1 MRVNIKKLIFLG
13 LITISIN
20 AGTNIKHTL
29 LMPRPIIDN
38 MPIEK
43 TGQHDP
49 FKFKKLF
56 DHNINFQVSAFTKH
70 SIKGEDIGKY
80 FAVNGTNQI
89 VIKNATTSVDVMADA
104 DIDVW
109 DRFLIHN
116 QAAVAA
122 TTIDADFNLNPKQ
135 EVYGIRI
142 DFFGLLN
149 NPIPNSFFKISMP
162 ITYIENH
169 LNSKY
174 NTDAP
179 DADGDKISDFFIG
192 KTINS
197 GVAVDLQ
204 EKLAYGKIDSANK
217 TIFGI
222 ADIDVHFGYRL
233 IDNKKNRIYISGLV
247 TIPTGNRPKGE
258 FMFEPIYGNG
268 NHVGIG
274 LEIDGQMRLWKKK
287 NHKGFLG
294 FALKHKYTMDGTEKR
309 IIPLNLPNYPF
320 AHYYLAQ
327 KTDAVANT
335 PLFPAANILAQNVTI
350 RPGNSVEGFLGF
362 KFKTKRFLI
371 DTGYN
376 LYFKEKENISLKTA
390 WIDDVYSI
398 VKEGY
403 NTTQVFDVANNA
415 LVKINNDILNLNG
428 AVTPNQL
435 SHKLFASIGYNF
447 NLTKNPAHIGIGV
460 AYEFASNN
468 HELEGYEFWLKT
480 NRSF

>member
-1 MRVNIKKLIFLG
+1 MKKLLKN
-13 LITISIN
+13 LLLTLLTTTSMN
-20 AGTNIKHTL
+20 AGTNTKHTL

-43 TGQHDP
+43 TGQHNP

-56 DHNINFQVSAFTKH
+56 GHNIDFQASVFTKH
-70 SIKGEDIGKY
+70 SIKGVDIGKY
-80 FAVNGTNQI
+80 FAVDGTNQI
-89 VIKNATTSVDVMADA
+89 IIKHAANSIAIIADA

-109 DRFLIHN
+109 DRFLIHSN
-116 QAAVAA
+116 AAGE

-135 EVYGIRI
+135 EVYGMRI
-142 DFFGLLN
+142 DFFGFLN
-149 NPIPNSFFKISMP
+149 NPIPNSFFKISAP

-174 NTDAP
+174 NTDTP
-179 DADGDKISDFFIG
+179 DANGDKISDFFLG
-192 KTINS
+192 KKVND
-197 GVAVDLQ
+197 GVATDLQ
-204 EKLAYGKIDSANK
+204 EQLTYGEIDSTNK
-217 TIFGI
+217 NAFGI

-233 IDNKKNRIYISGLV
+233 IDNKKNRVYISGLI

-274 LEIDGQMRLWKKK
+274 LEIDGQMRLWKKE

-309 IIPLNLPNYPF
+309 LIPLNLADYPF

-327 KTDAVANT
+327 KIGATANT
-335 PLFPAANILAQNVTI
+335 ALLPAANILTQNVTI
-350 RPGNSVEGFLGF
+350 RPGNSVEGFIGF
-362 KFKTKRFLI
+362 KFKTKKFLI

-376 LYFKEKENISLKTA
+376 LHIKEKENISLKTA
-390 WIDDVYSI
+390 WIDDVYAI
-398 VKEGY
+398 AKEDY
-403 NTTQVFDVANNA
+403 DTTQVFDDASE
-415 LVKINNDILNLNG
+415 LVKINNDILDLNG

-435 SHKLFASIGYNF
+435 SHKLFASLGYNF
-447 NLTKNPAHIGIGV
+447 NLTKNPSHIGIGV
-460 AYEFASNN
+460 AYELASNN
-468 HELEGYEFWLKT
+468 YELEGYEFWIKGS
-480 NRSF
+480 RSF